1 MARKRRQSGGQERG
15 IGGSR
20 RGNERQEE
28 REIASQLLPLFRC
41 KLELIKI
48 PPAS

>member
-1 MARKRRQSGGQERG
+1 MAEKQRQKGGQERG

-20 RGNERQEE
+20 RERE

-48 PPAS
+48 LLAS